1 MSTRGLRIVSPFG
14 HREERQAG
22 ARRWLVLGVMCL
34 SLLLIV
40 MDNTIVN
47 VALPTLQSD
56 LDASTTQLQWVVD
69 AYVLVFAG
77 LLLTMGSLGDRFG
90 RRGALAVGL
99 SVMGVGSIL
108 ASFANGADQLIA
120 TRALMGVGGAMIM
133 PATLSTITNVFTDP
147 RERAQAIAIWAATAG
162 AAVAIGPV
170 TGGWLLEHFWW
181 GSVFLVNVPVVVVSL
196 VLGQL
201 FVPTSR
207 DPGGPPV
214 DMPGA
219 LLSIAGLV
227 SLVWAIIEGPGGW
240 TDPEILSGFAL
251 AAVLLAVFVLW
262 ERRARVPMLDMRFF
276 RNARFSAA
284 SAAIMVTFFAMFGSL
299 FLLTQFLQS
308 ILGYTPL
315 EAGIRL
321 LPIAGVMMVVSPLT
335 AKLVERVGTKIV
347 VATGLSAA
355 AVGLIIASRLTA
367 GASYPEVLVALVVLA
382 AGLALV
388 MPSATESIMGS
399 LPLAKAGVGSAV
411 NDTTRQVGGALGVAV
426 LGSVMSSTYG
436 PRVTDAI
443 SGSPVTAEQA
453 TAIHDQIGAAMRAA
467 SDIGGEPG
475 HRLADVAS
483 RGFADGM
490 STAFIIGAAALALGT
505 VIVTLFLP
513 ARARDHEDRTV
524 SGDWTDGGPAA
535 RRGNGQ
541 RVHTPA
547 EPVDQE
553 VPPSPIES
561 GVTVID
567 EPAPFSVGRDVHC
580 PGVTRQRRRRSR
592 RETRG
597 PGRRRRGP

>member
-1 MSTRGLRIVSPFG
+1 MGKLGLRIVSQVG

-22 ARRWLVLGVMCL
+22 TRRWLVLGVMCL

-47 VALPTLQSD
+47 VALPTLQND

-69 AYVLVFAG
+69 AYILVFAG

-99 SVMGVGSIL
+99 SVMGVASIL
-108 ASFANGADQLIA
+108 SSFANDADQLIA
-120 TRALMGVGGAMIM
+120 TRTLMGVGGAMFM
-133 PATLSTITNVFTDP
+133 PATLSTITNVFTDR
-147 RERAQAIAIWAATAG
+147 RERAQAIAIWSATAG
-162 AAVAIGPV
+162 AAVAIGPI

-181 GSVFLVNVPVVVVSL
+181 GSVFLVNVPVVVVAL

-207 DPGGPPV
+207 DPAAPPV
-214 DMPGA
+214 DVPGA

-227 SLVWAIIEGPGGW
+227 ALVWAIIEGPGGW
-240 TDPEILSGFAL
+240 TDPEILGGFAL
-251 AAVLLAVFVLW
+251 AGLLLGVFVLW
-262 ERRARVPMLDMRFF
+262 ERRARFPMLDMSLF

-284 SAAIMVTFFAMFGSL
+284 SAAIMATFFAMFGSL

-321 LPIAGVMMVVSPLT
+321 LPIAGVMMVVSPLS
-335 AKLVERVGTKIV
+335 AKLVERIGTKIV
-347 VATGLSAA
+347 VATGLSVA

-367 GASYPEVLVALVVLA
+367 GASYPEVLSALVVLA

-436 PRVTDAI
+436 SRVSDAI
-443 SGSPVTAEQA
+443 SGLPVSAEQA

-467 SDIGGEPG
+467 SEIGGEPG
-475 HRLADVAS
+475 RTLADVAS
-483 RGFADGM
+483 RGFTDGM
-490 STAFIIGAAALALGT
+490 STAFIIGAAALAFGT
-505 VIVTLFLP
+505 AIVTLFLP
-513 ARARDHEDRTV
+513 ARARDHDALAV
-524 SGDWTDGGPAA
+524 AGDSSAHGPAA
-535 RRGNGQ
+535 HRGNGQ
-541 RVHTPA
+541 RVDTPA
-547 EPVDQE
+547 EPVDHE
-553 VPPSPIES
+553 VPPP
-561 GVTVID
+561 
-567 EPAPFSVGRDVHC
+567 GRLRGDRD
-580 PGVTRQRRRRSR
+580 PTSR
-592 RETRG
+592 RLVCVTDMCVSLHNSCAATRN
-597 PGRRRRGP
+597 

>member
-1 MSTRGLRIVSPFG
+1 MLTRTGSA
-14 HREERQAG
+14 EEHQAHT
-22 ARRWLVLGVMCL
+22 RRWLVLGVMCL

-47 VALPTLQSD
+47 VALPTLQRD

-69 AYVLVFAG
+69 AYILVFAG

-90 RRGALAVGL
+90 RRGALAIGL
-99 SVMGVGSIL
+99 SVMGTASIL
-108 ASFANGADQLIA
+108 SSFANSADQLIA
-120 TRALMGVGGAMIM
+120 TRALMGVGGALIM
-133 PATLSTITNVFTDP
+133 PATLSILTNVFTER

-181 GSVFLVNVPVVVVSL
+181 GSVFLVNVPVVVVAL

-207 DPGGPPV
+207 DPSAPPIDV
-214 DMPGA
+214 TGA

-227 SLVWAIIEGPGGW
+227 VLVWAIIEGPGGW
-240 TDPEILSGFAL
+240 TDPEILGAFAL
-251 AAVLLAVFVLW
+251 AAVLLGTFVLW
-262 ERRARVPMLDMRFF
+262 ERRARFPMLDISFF
-276 RNARFSAA
+276 RNPRFSAA
-284 SAAIMVTFFAMFGSL
+284 SGAIMLTFFAMFGSL

-321 LPIAGVMMVVSPLT
+321 LPMAGVMLVVSPLS
-335 AKLVERVGTKIV
+335 AKLVERIGSKIV
-347 VATGLSAA
+347 VATGLSVG

-367 GASYPEVLVALVVLA
+367 GASYPEVLASLVVLA

-388 MPSATESIMGS
+388 MPPATESIMGS

-436 PRVTDAI
+436 PRVADAI
-443 SGSPVTAEQA
+443 SGFPVSSEQA

-467 SDIGGEPG
+467 AEIGGPTG
-475 HRLADVAS
+475 RTLADVAS

-490 STAFIIGAAALALGT
+490 STAFVIGAAALVLGA
-505 VIVTLFLP
+505 VIVALFLP
-513 ARARDHEDRTV
+513 ARARDHEAVAPAGAAAAGGVTPV
-524 SGDWTDGGPAA
+524 GGVAGDGGEVTGDGHRPDGAAAAGDRPVPDVPAVA
-535 RRGNGQ
+535 GDTPGRGS
-541 RVHTPA
+541 A
-547 EPVDQE
+547 A
-553 VPPSPIES
+553 
-561 GVTVID
+561 GVTVSSPVPASPPD
-567 EPAPFSVGRDVHC
+567 PEPR
-580 PGVTRQRRRRSR
+580 
-592 RETRG
+592 
-597 PGRRRRGP
+597 